1 MYALMNIIG
10 PILLLAVIVY
20 VTLKTW
26 KKRPRQDAVSEASS
40 RHVRAELNEEDTGVS
55 NESTETRR

>member
-1 MYALMNIIG
+1 MYALMNIVG

-26 KKRPRQDAVSEASS
+26 KKRPRQDAVSDASS
-40 RHVRAELNEEDTGVS
+40 RRLRAELNEEDTGIP
-55 NESTETRR
+55 NEGAEPRR